1 MRAMSSSRARYG
13 TRVALLLLLVSM
25 LLASAGL
32 LADTRDPAQ
41 HFFDTTFGDFAEE
54 IETARE
60 EGKKGVLLMFEMD
73 ECPFCHRMKTTVLN
87 QSEVQDF
94 YKAHFKIFPVDIEG
108 DVEVQDFAGNPMP
121 QKDFALKS
129 YRVRATPV
137 FAFFD
142 LDGNLVARFTG
153 ATGDATEFMWLGEY
167 VVQERYK
174 DVTFPAY
181 KRERQAAAGQ

>member
-1 MRAMSSSRARYG
+1 MAH
-13 TRVALLLLLVSM
+13 LLSCDGRRQLRLMFMLLV
-25 LLASAGL
+25 LCATAVG
-32 LADTRDPAQ
+32 AATRDPAQ
-41 HFFDTTFGDFAEE
+41 YFFDSTFGDFAEE
-54 IETARE
+54 LETARA

-87 QSEVQDF
+87 QPEVQDYF
-94 YKAHFKIFPVDIEG
+94 KEHFMIFPIDIEG
-108 DVEVQDFAGNPMP
+108 DVEIHDFTGTAMA
-121 QKDFALKS
+121 QKDFALKTH
-129 YRVRATPV
+129 RVRATPV

-142 LDGNLVARFTG
+142 LDGNLVARYTG

-181 KRERQAAAGQ
+181 KRERQAAAKG